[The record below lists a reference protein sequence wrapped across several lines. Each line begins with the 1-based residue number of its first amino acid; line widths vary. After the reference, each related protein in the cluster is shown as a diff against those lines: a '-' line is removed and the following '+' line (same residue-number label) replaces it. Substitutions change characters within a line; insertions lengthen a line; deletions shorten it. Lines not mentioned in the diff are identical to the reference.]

1 MALDDRARCDPGPV
15 PIRVAGARHVLLGVG
30 AALDDA
36 GGNRRRSLLAG
47 VRRVQATTKK
57 QAPGGDLMTTS
68 TATAS
73 EVEVLRDLNG
83 HYIRSVVHS
92 DVARFTEILADDFL
106 CTNPDGSLI
115 DKPQFLRQTAVLV
128 SFTDFDV
135 DDLRIRRLGDVA
147 IIHGKTR
154 FARSEERRVGK
165 ECESVCA

>member
-1 MALDDRARCDPGPV
+1 
-15 PIRVAGARHVLLGVG
+15 
-30 AALDDA
+30 
-36 GGNRRRSLLAG
+36 
-47 VRRVQATTKK
+47 
-57 QAPGGDLMTTS
+57 MTTH

-83 HYIRSVVHS
+83 HYIHSVVHS

-115 DKPQFLRQTAVLV
+115 DKSQFLRQTAIPV

-135 DDLRIRRLGDVA
+135 DDLRIRVLGDVA

-154 FARSEERRVGK
+154 FALKDGRRGRGQYTDVWEKRQGRWLAVSAHVTRVM
-165 ECESVCA
+165 E